1 MYHRTLCN
9 DSSLPM
15 TEKDRKE
22 ACSILTAMIKP
33 GASTHYA
40 HYEKYRELVDECI
53 QRIHEVT
60 HIQHYEIANIEI
72 PPYTEL
78 DKTLLIK
85 PKSKSIVELFSK
97 VKKNID

>member
-1 MYHRTLCN
+1 MYHRTLCA
-9 DSSLPM
+9 DPSLNM

-40 HYEKYRELVDECI
+40 PYEKYRELVEGCI
-53 QRIHEVT
+53 QQIHEIT
-60 HIQHYEIANIEI
+60 HIQHYEIKNIEV
-72 PPYTEL
+72 PPYTEM

-85 PKSKSIVELFSK
+85 PKSKTIVDLFSK